1 MPLLE
6 TEEAMIQFRVRRIDR
21 NNRRV
26 KEGLRSARP
35 YVQRHEACQPINEL
49 SNHRPG
55 DPRFAGRHSA
65 NGFDEKPSEQ
75 LRIEISTR
83 ALRNS
88 SENVGI
94 GGLPCQQNDL
104 CSGTFRPKKGKRRGL
119 VCAGHLEIQQKNMWL
134 LHCGFDS
141 FTNSPDGG
149 KDRNSPHSL
158 KKTHTSATPS
168 CIGIGNDDCNVW
180 HVFP

>member
-1 MPLLE
+1 MQLLE
-6 TEEAMIQFRVRRIDR
+6 TEEAMIQCRVSRIDR

-35 YVQRHEACQPINEL
+35 YVQRHEACQPINEF
-49 SNHRPG
+49 SNHSPR
-55 DPRFAGRHSA
+55 DPRFAGRHSP

-119 VCAGHLEIQQKNMWL
+119 VCAGHLEIQQKNMRSM
-134 LHCGFDS
+134 HGRS
-141 FTNSPDGG
+141 NRFTNSPGRCD
-149 KDRNSPHSL
+149 DRNSRRPF
-158 KKTHTSATPS
+158 KKTHTNAEPS
-168 CIGIGNDDCNVW
+168 CIRIGNDDSDR
-180 HVFP
+180 